1 MRRMTRAPRAHLPAP
16 AAAAALVAAGDLR
29 GSS

>member
-1 MRRMTRAPRAHLPAP
+1 MTLAARRAHLPAP